1 MSPMKER
8 HRHPRIRVDWPVV
21 VRMNDRI
28 TVGEARDISARGA
41 LIEMEEPLCAKE
53 KLGLFIMVPPDRRL
67 ASRVT
72 AEVAWLRAKRSAQ
85 DFSNCLMGIRFTRVS
100 KGDNQFVLDSLYAG
114 RNLVSMGTSVAS
126 GP

>member
-1 MSPMKER
+1 
-8 HRHPRIRVDWPVV
+8 
-21 VRMNDRI
+21 
-28 TVGEARDISARGA
+28 
-41 LIEMEEPLCAKE
+41 MEEPLCAKE

>member
-1 MSPMKER
+1 MK
-8 HRHPRIRVDWPVV
+8 
-21 VRMNDRI
+21 DRI

-53 KLGLFIMVPPDRRL
+53 KLGLFMVPPDRL
-67 ASRVT
+67 AFRVT
-72 AEVAWLRAKRSAQ
+72 AEVAWVRAKRSAQ

-114 RNLVSMGTSVAS
+114 RNLVSMGTSVAP